1 MSTKTTFKR
10 IALVAVASLGFGVLS
25 SVTPASADTLTGSVS
40 PVRVTFTQQLNG
52 TFVQDGTP
60 QAQIS
65 WTSATAH
72 QATDTVTVTLTTA
85 PSAAAKVEID
95 VASEIGTALPTFASA
110 GTAGAAALGTPSAV
124 AGIAL
129 TDQTTTN
136 GKVSLAVD
144 TAGTFGGN
152 LKVYRAGVLRDQ
164 VNFSFTTRGVVA
176 SYTAA
181 VSAASVSPSGTSTHS
196 VTLKDAA
203 GNTTQPLMVD
213 TFTNAV
219 TSGTGTTDYTVS
231 AAAASSG
238 VVALPSTSLA
248 DGVASQTYTAGSS
261 ANTIATYTTTP
272 AGTIGSLAAQA
283 LTITTDATTITTT
296 AVTAY
301 AVTAPADAATQTGTI
316 STTDDGTAANIL
328 TTQVRTGSATIT
340 VSATSAAAAGSLL
353 RFKAAASAGTVN
365 GVAAATPQYANATV
379 SSLGKA
385 TVTFTL
391 GGNALLNAAT
401 LTISQVDVTDTAIAN
416 TNLVVTQTN
425 AAATADSVYTDLGAN
440 LVRAL
445 GASTSINVYVEDQ
458 FGGALGAGWTVRAF
472 RTSATGTLLS
482 TATTNADGIA
492 TLTVSPLATVV
503 TGGAETYVYTA
514 IYPGVTSITATETT
528 VVTYTTTGGITSMS
542 AAIVDQTGTG
552 ILTPVLHSTAETAL
566 TVLPAV
572 RVVSNG
578 SANDA
583 VGTGIYTVATGVQ
596 SGGDTADTL
605 SRAVKITTTNVPANS
620 TTYTASA
627 GAALCTSVATGAC
640 AWNAGLST
648 RTVAAGSSVFAY
660 ATATGV
666 HTITAT
672 SGDKTT
678 TIKFYAYNAETD
690 YYTLS
695 ATADSTSITTGQTG
709 VITLNVKDIFGN
721 VVDTASNLITAT
733 ASGKVRLAGQ
743 ALTQEMATGVDG
755 TFSFTVL
762 ADATAGSG
770 TITIAPTTTGAN
782 AWGASYVPPTGAGA
796 PVKSVTLTFT
806 VTGATLKT
814 IDDVATAVQAIADKA
829 TADKAESDAKIALL
843 QAALDAAATKAAA
856 DKLALEEAI
865 QAAADAAAESID
877 AGNNSNDSAVAA
889 AEAAEAATA
898 AAEEAGERAVAAAE
912 AASAAAVEAA
922 QAATDAANEALDAA
936 NAATDA
942 ANASAEAADAATAAA
957 QDAADAVAAL
967 STEVLEMITALK
979 KQITSLTN
987 LVIKIQK
994 KVKA

>member
-10 IALVAVASLGFGVLS
+10 IALVAVASMGFGVLT
-25 SVTPASADTLTGSVS
+25 SVAPASAATLTGSVS
-40 PVRVTFTQQLNG
+40 PVRVTFTQGLNG
-52 TFVQDGTP
+52 QFTQDATP

-65 WTSATAH
+65 WTAGAAH
-72 QATDTVTVTLTTA
+72 AATDTVTVTLTTA
-85 PSAAAKVEID
+85 PSASARVQIA
-95 VASEIGTALPTFASA
+95 VATKIGDAMDAFATADSTGASA
-110 GTAGAAALGTPSAV
+110 KLGAPSETATGV
-124 AGIAL
+124 AL
-129 TDQTTTN
+129 TGQTTTN
-136 GKVSLAVD
+136 GKVAIQAD

-152 LKVYRAGVLRDQ
+152 LKVYRAGVLRDT

-203 GNTTQPLMVD
+203 GNTTQPLLVD
-213 TFTNAV
+213 TFTNEV
-219 TSGTGTTDYTVS
+219 TSGTGTTNYSVT
-231 AAAASSG
+231 AASASSG
-238 VVALPSTSLA
+238 VVALASTSLA

-261 ANTIATYTTTP
+261 ANTVATYTTTP

-296 AVTAY
+296 AVTAW
-301 AVTAPADAATQTGTI
+301 AVTAPADAAAQTGTI
-316 STTDDGTAANIL
+316 ATTDDAADAANIL

-340 VSATSAAAAGSLL
+340 ASATSAAAAGSLL
-353 RFKAAASAGTVN
+353 RFKAVASSGTVD
-365 GVAAATPQYANATV
+365 GVAAATPQYQNATV

-385 TVTFTL
+385 TVTFTV
-391 GGNALLNAAT
+391 GGNALLNGQT
-401 LTISQVDVTDTAIAN
+401 LTISQVDVANTVIAN

-425 AAATADSVYTDLGAN
+425 AAATVDSVYTDLGAN

-445 GASTSINVYVEDQ
+445 GASTSIVVTVEDQ
-458 FGGALGAGWTVRAF
+458 FGATLGAGWTVRAF
-472 RTSATGTLLS
+472 RTSAAGTLLS
-482 TATTNADGIA
+482 TATTDASGTA
-492 TLTVSPLATVV
+492 TVTVSPLATVV

-528 VVTYTTTGGITSMS
+528 AITYTTTGGITSMS
-542 AAIVDQTGTG
+542 SAIVTQTGAG
-552 ILTPVLHSTAETAL
+552 ILTPVLHTTAATAL
-566 TVLPAV
+566 TVLPAI
-572 RVVSNG
+572 RVAAVG
-578 SANDA
+578 YANDA
-583 VGTGIYTVATGVQ
+583 VGDGFYTVSTATLGAVTDV
-596 SGGDTADTL
+596 STAV
-605 SRAVKITTTNVPANS
+605 RVTTTNVPANS
-620 TTYTASA
+620 TTYTADA
-627 GAALCTSVATGAC
+627 GAALCASVATTTSC
-640 AWNAGLST
+640 KWNAGVST
-648 RTVAAGSSVFAY
+648 LTVAAGSSVYAY
-660 ATATGV
+660 ATTTGV

-678 TIKFYAYNAETD
+678 TMKFYAYNADTN

-695 ATADSTSITTGQTG
+695 ATADSTAITTGQTG
-709 VITLNVKDIFGN
+709 VVTINVKDIFGN
-721 VVDTASNLITAT
+721 AVDTASGLLTAT

-782 AWGASYVPPTGAGA
+782 AWGASYVAPTGAAA

-814 IDDVATAVQAIADKA
+814 VDDVAAAVEAAVA
-829 TADKAESDAKIALL
+829 ALKAEIAANKILTDAKIA
-843 QAALDAAATKAAA
+843 AAEAAAVAAS
-856 DKLALEEAI
+856 E
-865 QAAADAAAESID
+865 AAADAAAEAID
-877 AGNNSNDSAVAA
+877 AGNNAFDAATSAGEAADAATAAAEQAGEDATAAATAAGEAAVAA
-889 AEAAEAATA
+889 AEAAQE
-898 AAEEAGERAVAAAE
+898 AAAE
-912 AASAAAVEAA
+912 A
-922 QAATDAANEALDAA
+922 TDAA

-967 STEVLEMITALK
+967 STQVSEMITALK
-979 KQITSLTN
+979 KQITALTN